1 MARSRPERGAA
12 KPARALSIRLFR
24 YFFASVM
31 YACCK
36 LASHLLG
43 SQRAHNP
50 SPGCYPLDP
59 SRRPV
64 ASVDPNRKPKA
75 ASHLDVWGRDSTRSK
90 SKSKER
96 KKCPRRASAPTTAR
110 PRRRRRR
117 GSPSAR
123 SPSASCRDITSSTS
137 TRLGA
142 RFLVAC
148 ARDSTSGRGK
158 ARAQALAVHM
168 RERGVRDAD
177 AACVRCECGS

>member
-1 MARSRPERGAA
+1 
-12 KPARALSIRLFR
+12 
-24 YFFASVM
+24 M

-50 SPGCYPLDP
+50 SPGCPVVL
-59 SRRPV
+59 SRRSTPTE
-64 ASVDPNRKPKA
+64 SRKPRHT
-75 ASHLDVWGRDSTRSK
+75 STFGDEIRLDL
-90 SKSKER
+90 KSKER

-142 RFLVAC
+142 RSLVAC

-158 ARAQALAVHM
+158 ARAQALTVHT

>member
-1 MARSRPERGAA
+1 MRKKERKGNRQRREGRRHG
-12 KPARALSIRLFR
+12 ARAPPHSTQHTGIVYGRLTR
-24 YFFASVM
+24 RGCV
-31 YACCK
+31 
-36 LASHLLG
+36 LLG
-43 SQRAHNP
+43 ACRR
-50 SPGCYPLDP
+50 SPWACE
-59 SRRPV
+59 
-64 ASVDPNRKPKA
+64 
-75 ASHLDVWGRDSTRSK
+75 
-90 SKSKER
+90 SKER

>member
-96 KKCPRRASAPTTAR
+96 N
-110 PRRRRRR
+110 
-117 GSPSAR
+117 
-123 SPSASCRDITSSTS
+123 
-137 TRLGA
+137 
-142 RFLVAC
+142 
-148 ARDSTSGRGK
+148 
-158 ARAQALAVHM
+158 
-168 RERGVRDAD
+168 VRDAR
-177 AACVRCECGS
+177 ARRPPRVRVVVVVVVLPRPVPRARRVETLRRRPRPASERDSSSRAREIQRAVEEKRALKRWPFTREREASETRTRRA